1 MFTSNVARQTNRAK
15 CMCKYSH
22 VKPESKRKE
31 CALAV
36 YTNDAINIQFQSCA
50 SLLLSISRLN
60 HKFATIK
67 IWFRHVCMMSN
78 WNFCCFELWDW
89 VLKWILKKNTRIN
102 HFIWYILSKLYLF
115 TQFGVVDKFSSE
127 IEKKNVVAQFLLLF
141 FYLLSF
147 IYFQVLVCLLS
158 HIHFAF
164 WILPLANMIDRDAN
178 TLLFGFCFACMLFLA
193 FN

>member
-1 MFTSNVARQTNRAK
+1 MRS
-15 CMCKYSH
+15 
-22 VKPESKRKE
+22 
-31 CALAV
+31 
-36 YTNDAINIQFQSCA
+36 SCIHKWRNQH
-50 SLLLSISRLN
+50 SISIVR
-60 HKFATIK
+60 FALTFYFSTKSQICNDQDL
-67 IWFRHVCMMSN
+67 ISPCMHDEQLEFLLFWIMGLGFEM
-78 WNFCCFELWDW
+78 NF
-89 VLKWILKKNTRIN
+89 KKNTRIN

-164 WILPLANMIDRDAN
+164 SILPLANMIDRDAN